1 MRRFAPV
8 VLAAA
13 LVASAP
19 AVAQQLLPAQSEIA
33 FTSRQMGVPV
43 DGRFRTFD
51 AQVKFDPKKPEAGS
65 VAFTVDLASISM
77 GAPESEAEVVK
88 APWFDT
94 ARFPRA
100 TFASSAIKAVGPGR
114 YEIAGKLGIKGV
126 QRDVV
131 VPVALTQ
138 AGGTTTASGSFVIR
152 RLDFRIGDGEWSD
165 TSLVANDVQVRFRLA
180 LSGVAPL

>member
-77 GAPESEAEVVK
+77 GAPESEVEVVK